1 MAQRKASFSR
11 TTRVQS
17 PTVAMADDVPDAE
30 AEKWIAQWACVLA
43 KGESRYSFRI
53 CSEFYPGPL
62 Y

>member
-1 MAQRKASFSR
+1 
-11 TTRVQS
+11 VQS